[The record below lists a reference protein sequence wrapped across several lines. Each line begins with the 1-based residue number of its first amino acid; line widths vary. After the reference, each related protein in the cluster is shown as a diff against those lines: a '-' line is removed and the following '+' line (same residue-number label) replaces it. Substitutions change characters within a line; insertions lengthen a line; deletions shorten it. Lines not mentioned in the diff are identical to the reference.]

1 MSVPGAPLQPAPR
14 SGGVYAS
21 LAAPETAALLPI
33 YAIAIFTSALLA
45 FWIQP
50 LFTKLVLPRYGG
62 SPAVWTTAAMFFQV
76 VLLAGYLYAHLL
88 TRRSLRTQLALH
100 AIVVAA
106 ALCALPVHVF
116 TEMPRETAPVL
127 SLLAVM
133 LLSVGLP
140 FFAVSATAPLLQ
152 QWFSRT
158 THTQAGDPYF
168 LYSASN
174 AGSVLALIAY
184 PLLLEPLLGLK
195 TQTLAW
201 SVVCGLFAAMLV
213 VCGASVWRHR
223 AGAHTAPPADISDAP
238 ALWHARARW
247 IVLAFAPSSL
257 LLGVTQHITSEIA
270 AAPLL
275 WLIPL
280 TLYILTFVLA
290 FARTQLVSPALINRI
305 QPLLVIL
312 LVLVWPLNNHTAVLV
327 LHLVVFAVTA
337 MMCHGELA
345 RTRPP
350 VQHLT
355 DFYLCLAIGGAA
367 GGVFNA
373 LIAPVVFD
381 SVLEYPLALALAC
394 ALRKPPVGAR
404 ARWRDALPPIALALG
419 YTALLA
425 ASFRPFAHAA
435 WIVVVY
441 LQVVGV
447 TLYLT
452 HRNPPQFALALLT
465 VMIATPYVHS
475 AERILERERSF
486 FGVHTV
492 LVDDTGK
499 FHVLMHGITV
509 HGAEYIAPEK
519 RLKPTTYFHVDSP
532 IGQVFSALGSNG
544 GLQRVAVIGMGAG
557 TLACYRA
564 PGRAWT
570 FYEIDPVVV
579 RIAQDARYFDFL
591 GKCAPSAAIV
601 LGDGRLS
608 IARAP
613 DHAYDLIVIDTFS
626 SDAIPAHMITREAL
640 ALYLEKLSARG
651 VVMFHVTNQYLDLVP
666 VVSRLA
672 ADARVA
678 ALMPGPRLEI
688 QFDERL
694 AALPSSWIAISRDPA
709 RLQPLVTEE
718 GWTPVPAAPG
728 QLWTDDFSNLISA
741 LK

>member
-1 MSVPGAPLQPAPR
+1 MSLPQAAQQPAPH
-14 SGGVYAS
+14 SSVHVP
-21 LAAPETAALLPI
+21 LAPPEAAALLPL

-50 LFTKLVLPRYGG
+50 LFTKIVLPRYGG

-88 TRRSLRTQLALH
+88 TRRSLRTQFALH

-106 ALCALPVHVF
+106 ALCTLPVRTF
-116 TEMPRETAPVL
+116 TGMPEETAPVL

-158 THTQAGDPYF
+158 AHRRAADPYF

-174 AGSVLALIAY
+174 AGSLFALIGY
-184 PLLLEPLLGLK
+184 PLLLEPLLGLR
-195 TQTLAW
+195 TQTLVW
-201 SVVCGLFAAMLV
+201 SAVCGLFAAMLII
-213 VCGASVWRHR
+213 CGASVWRHR
-223 AGAHTAPPADISDAP
+223 TGVRAAAPTALVAAP
-238 ALWHARARW
+238 AGWHARARW
-247 IVLAFAPSSL
+247 IALAFAPSSL
-257 LLGVTQHITSEIA
+257 MLGVTQHITSEIA

-290 FARTQLVSPALINRI
+290 FARTQLVPPGLINRI
-305 QPLLVIL
+305 QPLLAIL
-312 LVLVWPLNNHTAVLV
+312 LVLAWPLNNLTSVLV
-327 LHLVVFAVTA
+327 LHLAVFAVTA

-345 RTRPP
+345 RMRPP
-350 VQHLT
+350 VRHLT

-373 LIAPVVFD
+373 LIAPVAFD

-394 ALRKPPVGAR
+394 ALRTPGVGAR
-404 ARWRDALPPIALALG
+404 PRWRDALLPIALALG
-419 YTALLA
+419 FTALLA
-425 ASFRPFAHAA
+425 AGFRPFAHAA
-435 WIVVVY
+435 WIVVAY

-452 HRNPPQFALALLT
+452 HRNPPQLALALLA

-475 AERILERERSF
+475 AEHILERERSF
-486 FGVHTV
+486 FGVHTA
-492 LVDDTGK
+492 LVDDTGR

-509 HGAEYIAPEK
+509 HGAQYIAPEK

-532 IGQVFSALGSNG
+532 IGQVFSALGSNS

-557 TLACYRA
+557 TLSCYRA
-564 PGRAWT
+564 PGRTWT

-579 RIAQDARYFDFL
+579 RFAQDARYFDFL
-591 GKCAPSAAIV
+591 GKCAPDAAIV

-613 DHAYDLIVIDTFS
+613 HRAYDLIVIDTFS

-640 ALYLEKLSARG
+640 ALYLEKLDPRG
-651 VVMFHVTNQYLDLVP
+651 VVMFHITNQYLDLVP
-666 VVSRLA
+666 VLSRLA
-672 ADARVA
+672 ADASVA

-688 QFDERL
+688 QFEERL
-694 AALPSSWIAISRDPA
+694 AALPSSWIAMSRDPA

-718 GWTPVPAAPG
+718 GWIRVPAAPG
-728 QLWTDDFSNLISA
+728 PLWTDDFSNLISA